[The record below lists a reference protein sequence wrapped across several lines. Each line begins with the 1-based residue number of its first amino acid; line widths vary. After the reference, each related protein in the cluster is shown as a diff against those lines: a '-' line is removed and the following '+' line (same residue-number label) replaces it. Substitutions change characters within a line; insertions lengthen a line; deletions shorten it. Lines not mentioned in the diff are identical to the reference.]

1 MSSATKGRNSIDQ
14 QYTKYV
20 FNTSNGHETCVFYP
34 SALDRPLDDVP
45 WKSVNMSFKLLNV
58 DSKLVLTLLAN
69 HGFREVNSDS
79 NDYNLLWSNNHVN
92 TKIISSLRSYQRVN
106 HFPRSCELTR
116 KDKLYKNIE
125 IMSHRNG
132 IKNFSF
138 VPETYIMPKDYNRFI
153 SNQYR
158 HRGLWIIKPFD
169 LSRGR
174 GITIMDYS
182 FKDTQSSL
190 KENVV
195 VAKYIDNPLL
205 VNGFKWDLR
214 LYVLVTSFNPLVV
227 YLYEEGLVRFA
238 TVKYVCDRSRINNRR
253 MHLCNY
259 SVNKSSPSY
268 IRNSD
273 PERENVGHKWSM
285 SALLNHLRK
294 EYLINTET
302 LMREIEDIVIK
313 TIMSATAQMLPAI
326 NCFVPHNQNC
336 FELYGFDILV
346 DNKLKPWLLEVNL
359 SPSLGIDSALDSR
372 IKSSMLCD
380 LFTLIGIPIVDPTV
394 FNFNNVRRPKSD
406 IPRKRNTNVN
416 INNLSNDEKRLLKNT
431 TDQNLRSRG
440 FIRIFPT
447 DVSWKKYSSYLDN
460 INGIPRGSTIP
471 PFYVKLIRN
480 YNYFLNDHLFSDN
493 SSFYM
498 DISRQDRYERSLKD
512 SQRNLNDY
520 NDIDDTAD
528 ISKVKRA
535 ISKCLRDGYT
545 FSDLQARQTFALY
558 LTYISALLKKCAL
571 EKHYV
576 NPSSDLVLMFLVK
589 ASKNLSIPLE
599 IEIPKSTLSTDKKSM
614 EIFQLLESFLLKY
627 NYDTVMYTAHE
638 STSNCL
644 PHKLFNLFLS
654 RARKEDI
661 EEVIGYSKHNC
672 LSSAIHPVIDTKT
685 SIRSQESKF
694 ENRQVPRKL

>member
-1 MSSATKGRNSIDQ
+1 MNNTSKGGKNNND
-14 QYTKYV
+14 YTKYV
-20 FNTSNGHETCVFYP
+20 FNNSSNGNKTCVFYP
-34 SALDRPLDDVP
+34 SALDQPLDDVP
-45 WKSVNMSFKLLNV
+45 WKLVNMSFKLLNV

-79 NDYNLLWSNNHVN
+79 NDFNLLWSNNHIN
-92 TKIISSLRSYQRVN
+92 TNIISSLRSYQRIN

-125 IMSHRNG
+125 TMSHRNG
-132 IKNFSF
+132 IKKFSF

-158 HRGLWIIKPFD
+158 HRGLWIVKPFD

-174 GITIMDYS
+174 GITIIDYS
-182 FKDTQSSL
+182 FKDTQSAL

-205 VNGFKWDLR
+205 VNGYKWDLR

-285 SALLNHLRK
+285 SALLNHLRE

-302 LMREIEDIVIK
+302 LMAEIEDIVVK

-346 DNKLKPWLLEVNL
+346 DDKLKPWLLEVNL
-359 SPSLGIDSALDSR
+359 SPSLGIDSGLDSR

-394 FNFNNVRRPKSD
+394 FNFNKNVRRPKSD
-406 IPRKRNTNVN
+406 IPRNRNSNIN
-416 INNLSNDEKRLLKNT
+416 INNLSSDEKRLLKNT
-431 TDQNLRSRG
+431 MDQNQRSRG

-447 DVSWKKYSSYLDN
+447 YLSWKKYSSYLDN

-480 YNYFLNDHLFSDN
+480 YNYFLNDHLFSEN

-512 SQRNLNDY
+512 FKRSLND
-520 NDIDDTAD
+520 DKDAD
-528 ISKVKRA
+528 QTTDMSKLKKTIVKY
-535 ISKCLRDGYT
+535 LNDGYV
-545 FSDLQARQTFALY
+545 FSNLQARQTFALY

-571 EKHYV
+571 EKNFD
-576 NPSSDLVLMFLVK
+576 NPSSNLVLMFLIK
-589 ASKNLSIPLE
+589 ASKNLSVPLK
-599 IEIPKSTLSTDKKSM
+599 IEVSKSSLSNKKAM
-614 EIFQLLESFLLKY
+614 EILQLLESFLLKY
-627 NYDTVMYTAHE
+627 NYDTVMYLTPE
-638 STSNCL
+638 TTKNCL
-644 PHKLFNLFLS
+644 PHKLFNLFLTH
-654 RARKEDI
+654 AGKEDI
-661 EEVIGYSKHNC
+661 EEIINDSKHNC
-672 LSSAIHPVIDTKT
+672 LASAIHPVNDIKN
-685 SIRSQESKF
+685 SKSLESK
-694 ENRQVPRKL
+694 VWK